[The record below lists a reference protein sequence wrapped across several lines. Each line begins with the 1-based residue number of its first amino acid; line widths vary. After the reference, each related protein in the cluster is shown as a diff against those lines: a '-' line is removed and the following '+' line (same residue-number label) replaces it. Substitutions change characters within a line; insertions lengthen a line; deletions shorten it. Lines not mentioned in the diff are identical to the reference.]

1 MINFNELDFRRMAIH
16 QIIAKSEDDNHAT
29 AILDTKLLSINPE
42 VVKIIKDRLA
52 KASSNGSKSFEMFI
66 EAKDGGSFFSHIQKL
81 NMADDDVF
89 IRTTGEV
96 AWLLAKAQTKNTI
109 PGGYIIFIEAIT
121 AMGNSAYITIKAEVN
136 EALRFEMEDGRPR
149 LDLLD
154 DVFLTPQQRLFKFG
168 MIHERSD
175 TDDQTPEDD
184 QLWPNNK
191 FGAILFDN
199 QFSVDSKPAEYFYK
213 DFLGFSA
220 DRNPKIQS
228 KRFYDATENFI
239 KNNVM
244 NYEDK
249 DDMISALKQE
259 FMSDDVA
266 DVNPMD
272 FAQSYFTDEDLSEQ
286 YASEVAH
293 YLPEYIIKDPGLI
306 KSNLNKKKIAFPNKV
321 EISGPSKTF
330 DHSVEIIHSIAQIS
344 DYDDND
350 DNYTIIK
357 VKGKPFQQ

>member
-1 MINFNELDFRRMAIH
+1 MINFNDLDVRRMVIH
-16 QIIAKSEDDNHAT
+16 KILAKTEDDNHAT
-29 AILDTKLLSINPE
+29 AIPDNKLLAINPD
-42 VVKIIKDRLA
+42 VVRIIKDRLA
-52 KASSNGSKSFEMFI
+52 KASTNGSKTFEMFI
-66 EAKDGGSFFSHIQKL
+66 ENKDGGGYFSHIQK
-81 NMADDDVF
+81 MQAMDDEQF
-89 IRTTGEV
+89 LRTTSEI

-109 PGGYIIFIEAIT
+109 PGGYLLFIEALT
-121 AMGNSAYITIKAEVN
+121 AMGNAAYIAIKAEVN
-136 EALRFEMEDGRPR
+136 EALRFEKVDDKPR

-175 TDDQTPEDD
+175 TDEQTTEDSE
-184 QLWPNNK
+184 LWPNNK
-191 FGAILFDN
+191 FGCILFDN

-220 DRNPKIQS
+220 DKNPKIQS
-228 KRFYDATENFI
+228 KRFFDSTENFI

-244 NYEDK
+244 SYNQK
-249 DDMISALKQE
+249 DDMISALKYE
-259 FMSDDVA
+259 FMNNDVA
-266 DVNPMD
+266 ELNPMD
-272 FAQSYFTDEDLSEQ
+272 FAQSYFNDEDLSEQ

-330 DHSVEIIHSIAQIS
+330 DHSVEIIHSLAEIS